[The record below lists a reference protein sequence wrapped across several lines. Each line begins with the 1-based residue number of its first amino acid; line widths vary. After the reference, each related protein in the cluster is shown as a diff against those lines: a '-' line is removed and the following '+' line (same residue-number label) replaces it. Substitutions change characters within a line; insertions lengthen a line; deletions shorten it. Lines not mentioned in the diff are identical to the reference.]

1 MNTPVEIKEIAS
13 KRLEEAKVLHRNKL
27 FDGAFYLA
35 GYSVELMLKAKI
47 CENWGITNLFNFDE
61 KDFGSKKHNENISII
76 RRFVGTHSLTI
87 LLIISGLKLKF
98 DNEKANNKILL
109 KANSL
114 IIEKW
119 SEQVRYLPNGNSN
132 PNEVKYLIDLLKHKK
147 GLLKWIEI
155 N

>member
-1 MNTPVEIKEIAS
+1 MNTPIEIKEIAW
-13 KRLEEAKVLHRNKL
+13 KRLEEAKVLYRNKL

-47 CENWGITNLFNFDE
+47 CENWGIANLFNFDE
-61 KDFGSKKHNENISII
+61 KDFGSKKYNENISII

-132 PNEVKYLIDLLKHKK
+132 PNEVKNLIDLLKHKK
-147 GLLKWIEI
+147 GLLKWIET

>member
-1 MNTPVEIKEIAS
+1 MNTPVEIKEIAW

-61 KDFGSKKHNENISII
+61 KDFGSKKYNENISII

-132 PNEVKYLIDLLKHKK
+132 PNEVKNLIDLLKHKK

>member
-1 MNTPVEIKEIAS
+1 MNTPLEIKEIAW
-13 KRLEEAKVLHRNKL
+13 KRLEEAKVLYRNKMY
-27 FDGAFYLA
+27 DGAFYLA

-47 CENWGITNLFNFDE
+47 CENWGIDNLFNFDE
-61 KDFGSKKHNENISII
+61 KDFGSKKYNENISII
-76 RRFVGTHSLTI
+76 RRFVGTHSLPI

-132 PNEVKYLIDLLKHKK
+132 SNEVKNLIDLLKHKK
-147 GLLKWIEI
+147 GLLKWIET